1 MDSYKET
8 FETWNKIASLYEDK
22 FMHLDIYNETYQFVC
37 DTVTQKN
44 AKILEIG
51 CGPGNITHYLLK
63 IRPNFNIT
71 GIDIA
76 PNMIELAKKNNPT
89 ANFMVMDSRNI
100 NQFTEK
106 FDAIIAGFCWPYLSE
121 KDSAG
126 VIFDAKNLLQ
136 PNGLMYIS
144 FVEGH
149 PEKSDYQTGSSG
161 DRIFFY
167 YHQLET
173 LKTQLKNNGFGNFKV
188 FEVSYKK
195 SETQQD
201 THTIVIGWLKV

>member
-8 FETWNKIASLYEDK
+8 FETWNKIASLYENK
-22 FMHLDIYNETYQFVC
+22 FMHLDIYNESYQFVC
-37 DTVTQKN
+37 DTVIQKN

-63 IRPNFNIT
+63 IRPDFNII
-71 GIDIA
+71 GIDVA
-76 PNMIELAKKNNPT
+76 PKMVELAKKNNPT
-89 ANFMVMDSRNI
+89 ANFMVMDSREI
-100 NQFTEK
+100 NQLNDK

-121 KDSAG
+121 KDSEKL
-126 VIFDAKNLLQ
+126 IFDAQNLLQ
-136 PNGLMYIS
+136 KNGLIYIS

-167 YHQLET
+167 YHQLES
-173 LKTQLKNNGFGNFKV
+173 LKNQLKNNGFDNFKV
-188 FEVSYKK
+188 FEVPYKK

-201 THTIVIGWLKV
+201 IHTILTAELR